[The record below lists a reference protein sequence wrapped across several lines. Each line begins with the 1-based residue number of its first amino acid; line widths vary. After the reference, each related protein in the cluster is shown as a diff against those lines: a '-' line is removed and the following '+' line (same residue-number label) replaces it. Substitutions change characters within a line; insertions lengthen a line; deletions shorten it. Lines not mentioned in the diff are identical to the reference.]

1 MRGSKSGVEVR
12 IREKAVQLLDIDGD
26 SCHHIHNACKKFC
39 APFENWLEGLLCDLH
54 NDFKWSSDLRD
65 WLSDLCDIL
74 HVKFTMAQRYVS
86 HRWLSVYDVALATD
100 MLFDCYITFYYGF
113 IPKTLQP
120 NYTEI
125 LESIYEKK
133 GVSKEARERIAEIHH
148 QLAVKMKTLTDDGKK
163 RKERIVEKVLIQS
176 KKTTLQLHF
185 YIAALPILQK
195 YVKVFQSKEIMIHRL
210 HDQQLE
216 SFQSFHVCFVKPEK
230 ISGLSAKGLKS
241 IQLNE
246 DQGQFLK
253 IQDMFV
259 GAEVDKIISESSKG
273 DHDISDFLKMA
284 AASYVKCAIHMQAKL
299 PLDNGLLRA
308 LSCIDPAARGHTV
321 TAVELKKLTTV
332 HMRHFLVN
340 EEQAT
345 VGHEV
350 LMYQVDDKL
359 PEFEGQDIGQ
369 WWAKITKLK
378 KYPGL
383 CKVVAAALSIFHG
396 PQVESSFNLMGDIMD
411 PKSSR
416 LNVETFNSLQ
426 TVKYTFLSK
435 KTTSVKYFDRPS
447 CKYSEVNLRLCRNLR
462 DAAAKHKKANQIK
475 AEQKKS
481 LQEKLKIN
489 TSKKV
494 SKIKAKEKTQQSVE
508 AARQQHVN
516 QQKKEAR
523 KRALEGLVESVQKK
537 KKSN

>member
-1 MRGSKSGVEVR
+1 MRGSKSGVEVK

-26 SCHHIHNACKKFC
+26 SCHHIHNSCKKFC

-86 HRWLSVYDVALATD
+86 HGWLSVYDVALATD

-216 SFQSFHVCFVKPEK
+216 SFQVS
-230 ISGLSAKGLKS
+230 L
-241 IQLNE
+241 
-246 DQGQFLK
+246 
-253 IQDMFV
+253 
-259 GAEVDKIISESSKG
+259 
-273 DHDISDFLKMA
+273 
-284 AASYVKCAIHMQAKL
+284 YVL
-299 PLDNGLLRA
+299 
-308 LSCIDPAARGHTV
+308 
-321 TAVELKKLTTV
+321 
-332 HMRHFLVN
+332 
-340 EEQAT
+340 
-345 VGHEV
+345 
-350 LMYQVDDKL
+350 
-359 PEFEGQDIGQ
+359 
-369 WWAKITKLK
+369 
-378 KYPGL
+378 
-383 CKVVAAALSIFHG
+383 
-396 PQVESSFNLMGDIMD
+396 
-411 PKSSR
+411 
-416 LNVETFNSLQ
+416 
-426 TVKYTFLSK
+426 
-435 KTTSVKYFDRPS
+435 
-447 CKYSEVNLRLCRNLR
+447 
-462 DAAAKHKKANQIK
+462 
-475 AEQKKS
+475 
-481 LQEKLKIN
+481 
-489 TSKKV
+489 
-494 SKIKAKEKTQQSVE
+494 
-508 AARQQHVN
+508 
-516 QQKKEAR
+516 
-523 KRALEGLVESVQKK
+523 
-537 KKSN
+537 